1 MRQLDREPERLLAA
15 ALLDGA
21 MPPGLGS
28 LCRKFAS
35 SDRLT
40 TEETLMQS
48 RNLLLALG
56 AAAMAV
62 ALELVPAQAQA
73 PMALSGQITSA
84 AEGPMEGVIISA
96 KREGSTTTIS
106 VVSDSSGRFSF
117 PASRL
122 APGRYSL
129 AIRAVGYDL
138 EAPKSADV
146 AADGTTTAEVKL
158 RPTKNLAKQLTN
170 AEWLASF
177 PGTDTQKKA
186 LLNCISCHDLDRIV
200 SSNHDAAEF
209 VQVFDRMTGYYPGST
224 PQHPQRL
231 LGDARRNLG
240 QAAGVK
246 AMAEYLASVNL
257 SRDEVWDYPLK
268 TLPRP
273 TGRATRVVM
282 TEYDLPRKQIQPHDA
297 IVDADG
303 MVWFTHFGEQFLGK
317 LDPKTG
323 RVSEYPLPVLKPG
336 YPVGTLDLETD
347 KAGNLWIAM
356 MYQGG
361 VARFDKGTEKF
372 QTWKVPDQWQTNATQ
387 QAFLTPTYS
396 DVDGKVWVKNSDR
409 AQILRLDP
417 ATGQWE
423 NLGSFKD
430 ANNRTITS
438 YGIPA
443 DHDNNLYL
451 LDFSSSNIGKL
462 DAKTGQLTVYRSPIP
477 NSRPRRGRV
486 DEQNRLWFAEY
497 AGNAIGM
504 FDPKTEKI
512 QEWVLPTPWGQPYDV
527 VTDKNGEA
535 WTGSMLSDRVS
546 RLDPKTGEFVEYLLP
561 KTTNIRRVFV
571 DNSTSPVTF
580 WVGSNHGASIVKV
593 EPLD

>member
-1 MRQLDREPERLLAA
+1 M
-15 ALLDGA
+15 
-21 MPPGLGS
+21 
-28 LCRKFAS
+28 
-35 SDRLT
+35 
-40 TEETLMQS
+40 
-48 RNLLLALG
+48 LALIAG
-56 AAAMAV
+56 VTTAV
-62 ALELVPAQAQA
+62 LAVLPAHAQA
-73 PMALSGQITSA
+73 PAALTGQVSSA
-84 AEGPMEGVIISA
+84 AEGPMEGVVVSA
-96 KREGSTTTIS
+96 RREGAAFTVS
-106 VVSDSSGRFSF
+106 VVSDSAGKFSF

-122 APGRYSL
+122 EPGRYSL

-138 EAPKSADV
+138 EGPKTADV
-146 AADGTTTAEVKL
+146 AAGTTATADVKL
-158 RPTKNLAKQLTN
+158 KPTRNLAKQLTN

-177 PGTDTQKKA
+177 PGTDAQKKL
-186 LLNCISCHDLDRIV
+186 LLNCIGCHDLDRIV
-200 SSNHDAAEF
+200 SSNHDADEF

-231 LGDARRNLG
+231 LGEARRNLG
-240 QAAGVK
+240 SAAGVK
-246 AMAEYLASVNL
+246 ALADYLASVNL
-257 SRDEVWDYPLK
+257 SKDEVWDYQLK

-273 TGRATRVVM
+273 RGRATRVVI

-297 IVDADG
+297 IVDGDG
-303 MVWFTHFGEQFLGK
+303 MIWFTHFGEQFLGK

-323 RVSEYPLPVLKPG
+323 KVSEFPLSMLKRG

-361 VARFDKGTEKF
+361 VAKFDKTTGKF
-372 QTWKVPDQWQTNATQ
+372 QTWKVPEQWQSDATQ
-387 QAFLTPTYS
+387 QAFLTPTAS

-417 ATGQWE
+417 VSGEWE

-430 ANNRTITS
+430 PSNNRTITS

-443 DHDNNLYL
+443 DHENNLYL
-451 LDFSSSNIGKL
+451 LDFSSSNVGKL
-462 DAKTGQLTVYRSPIP
+462 DAKTGKLTVYRGSIP

-486 DEQNRLWFAEY
+486 DTQNRLWFAEY
-497 AGNAIGM
+497 GGNAIGM
-504 FDPKTEKI
+504 LDPKTEKI
-512 QEWVLPTPWGQPYDV
+512 QEWVLPTAWAQPYDV

-571 DNSTSPVTF
+571 DNSTNPVTF
-580 WVGSNHGASIVKV
+580 WVGSNHGASIVKL
-593 EPLD
+593 EPMD